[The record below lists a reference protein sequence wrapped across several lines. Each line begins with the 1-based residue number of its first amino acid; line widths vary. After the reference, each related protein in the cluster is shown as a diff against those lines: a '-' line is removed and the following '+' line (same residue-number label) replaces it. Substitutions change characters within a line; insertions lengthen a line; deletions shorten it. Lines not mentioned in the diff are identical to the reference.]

1 MANRYNI
8 VSEDDL
14 RMAVQKTTRY
24 VDTLPTKQLVVSASS
39 TSLLVRLLRPD
50 LIARSELG
58 LTDQPA
64 NDGTRSEQRYGV
76 RSRSRR

>member
-1 MANRYNI
+1 
-8 VSEDDL
+8 
-14 RMAVQKTTRY
+14 MAVQKTTRY

>member
-1 MANRYNI
+1 MLSGLFAL
-8 VSEDDL
+8 VL
-14 RMAVQKTTRY
+14 
-24 VDTLPTKQLVVSASS
+24 DTLPTKQLVVSASS